1 MALQD
6 KYRELVTAAQSAGVS
21 NLQVREQD
29 KVLYVD
35 GVAPSEEIKQ
45 RLWDIYGKI
54 DPDYRSADL
63 VMNIKVIQGTGGAKE
78 YVVVSGDN
86 LSKIGKKFNVKKVN
100 SSIHLDGLNY
110 NVPKCFTQLQLLV
123 FQYQRFSSIALRSNN

>member
-6 KYRELVTAAQSAGVS
+6 KYRELVTTAQSTGVS

-29 KVLYVD
+29 RVLYID

-63 VMNIKVIQGTGGAKE
+63 VMNIKVLQDAGGTKE

-86 LSKIGKKFNVKKVN
+86 LSKIGKKFNVKWKDIFEAN
-100 SSIHLDGLNY
+100 KDKIKDPDHIEPGWKLKI
-110 NVPKCFTQLQLLV
+110 P
-123 FQYQRFSSIALRSNN
+123 A

>member
-6 KYRELVTAAQSAGVS
+6 KYRELVTAAQSNGVS

-29 KVLYVD
+29 NVLYVD
-35 GVAPSEEIKQ
+35 GIAPSEEIKQ

-54 DPDYRSADL
+54 DPNYRSADL
-63 VMNIKVIQGTGGAKE
+63 VMNIKAMQGAGDTKE

-86 LSKIGKKFNVKKVN
+86 LSKIGKKFNVKWKDIFEAN
-100 SSIHLDGLNY
+100 KDRIKNPDHIEPGWKLKI
-110 NVPKCFTQLQLLV
+110 PQ
-123 FQYQRFSSIALRSNN
+123 SN

>member
-6 KYRELVTAAQSAGVS
+6 KYRELVTTAQSTGVS

-29 KVLYVD
+29 RVLYID

-63 VMNIKVIQGTGGAKE
+63 VMNVKVVQGTGSTQE

-86 LSKIGKKFNVKKVN
+86 LTKIGKKFNLKWKDIFEAN
-100 SSIHLDGLNY
+100 KDKIKDPDHIEPGWKLKI
-110 NVPKCFTQLQLLV
+110 PQ
-123 FQYQRFSSIALRSNN
+123 SN

>member
-6 KYRELVTAAQSAGVS
+6 KYRELITTAQSAGVS

-29 KVLYVD
+29 NVLYID

-63 VMNIKVIQGTGGAKE
+63 VMNVKVVQGNGGTKE

-86 LSKIGKKFNVKKVN
+86 LSKIGKKFNVKWKDIYEAN
-100 SSIHLDGLNY
+100 KDKIKNPDHIEPGWKLNI
-110 NVPKCFTQLQLLV
+110 PE
-123 FQYQRFSSIALRSNN
+123 SN

>member
-1 MALQD
+1 MALQE
-6 KYRELVTAAQSAGVS
+6 KYRELVTTAQSTGVS
-21 NLQVREQD
+21 NLQVREQGG
-29 KVLYVD
+29 VLYID

-63 VMNIKVIQGTGGAKE
+63 IMNVKVIQGAGGTKE

-86 LSKIGKKFNVKKVN
+86 LTKIGKKFNLKWKDIFEAN
-100 SSIHLDGLNY
+100 KDKIKDPDHIEPGWKLKI
-110 NVPKCFTQLQLLV
+110 PQ
-123 FQYQRFSSIALRSNN
+123 SN

>member
-29 KVLYVD
+29 RVLYID

-45 RLWDIYGKI
+45 KLWDIYGKI

-63 VMNIKVIQGTGGAKE
+63 VMNVKVVQGAGGIKE

-86 LSKIGKKFNVKKVN
+86 LTKIGKKFNVKWKDIFEAN
-100 SSIHLDGLNY
+100 KDKIKNPDHIEPGWKLKI
-110 NVPKCFTQLQLLV
+110 PQ
-123 FQYQRFSSIALRSNN
+123 SN